1 MPGSESQGSATA
13 ITWAQR
19 RVLVGLGLL
28 HSLFLAIAFW
38 PEVSRFGL
46 HLLVVP
52 AVWALA
58 GAVRC
63 AETWKSVKPRY
74 IAYWGALGVLPFWA
88 FEQAWMT
95 RIAGLAAVGP
105 LVLAHTLHT
114 FVILW
119 ITVRARRRWPG
130 LPLWLVFA
138 TVWAGVEFFRGDIG
152 FDGYPW
158 YFIAHPLV
166 DWHLLRA
173 PAAVVGVYGLNWLVV
188 ALATAMFEA
197 RIGRGGWRLAGWR
210 EGGSGRV
217 MWAPAGL
224 LVAWGVLGA
233 MGISGSVDMG
243 GPRDAI
249 RVAVIQTNVPQDVK
263 LGWSG
268 YERMQDL
275 SRFMTLTRR
284 AAALEPRPDVIVWPE
299 TMFPGE
305 ALDDESA
312 RAIEQ
317 AQMMFVVEGDRDEML
332 AKIRALPGLEDV
344 QVYVMRDGERGPRC
358 GIAME
363 EPNQRVLALQREIGI
378 PMIVGG
384 IAYDGL
390 SIGSRAGVA
399 TTWEAKHNSAFLID
413 HGRVSPTRYDK
424 MHLTPFGEVM
434 PYVSNWPWLERLF
447 MRIGAGAGGMKFDLL
462 AGEAPVVFEI
472 PHAWTRAHATAT
484 PETEAGLAPGVAR
497 VATPICFEATMAHV
511 CRRLARGADGSRGGG
526 GGGQVVKITQQ
537 GWFGAGKTGR
547 HEHLRLA
554 RWRCTELGLVMVRAA
569 NTGISCVID
578 ASGAVQ
584 ERGLGESFTQAKN
597 TAWDIDREGI
607 AAYSVAFGDSKP
619 TVYRRIGDV
628 AGWAAMIGA
637 IGLGVMSSGLV
648 KRARPARA

>member
-1 MPGSESQGSATA
+1 MPDSDSQGSAAA

-38 PEVSRFGL
+38 PEVARFGL
-46 HLLVVP
+46 HLLVFP

-58 GAVRC
+58 GVVRC
-63 AETWKSVKPRY
+63 SEAWRGVKPRY
-74 IAYWGALGVLPFWA
+74 IAYWAALGVLPFWA

-105 LVLAHTLHT
+105 LVLAHTVHT

-119 ITVRARRRWPG
+119 VTVRARRRWPR
-130 LPLWLVFA
+130 LPLWLVLA

-158 YFIAHPLV
+158 YFIAHPLI
-166 DWHLLRA
+166 DGLWLRA

-197 RIGRGGWRLAGWR
+197 RIGCGGWGWGLWR
-210 EGGSGRV
+210 ESGRV

-224 LVAWGVLGA
+224 LVAWTVLALLA
-233 MGISGSVDMG
+233 MSAPFNTDST
-243 GPRDAI
+243 PRDAI

-268 YERMQDL
+268 YERMHDL
-275 SRFMTLTRR
+275 SRFMALTRR

-305 ALDDESA
+305 ALDEASA
-312 RAIEQ
+312 QALDR
-317 AQMMFVVEGDRDEML
+317 AQMMFVVEGERDEML
-332 AKIRALPGLEDV
+332 AKIRALPGLEDI

-363 EPNQRVLALQREIGI
+363 EPNKRVLALQQEIGI
-378 PMIVGG
+378 PMIMGG

-390 SIGSRAGVA
+390 SIATRAGEA
-399 TTWEAKHNSAFLID
+399 TTWKSKHNSAFLID
-413 HGRVSPTRYDK
+413 QGQVGAKRYDK
-424 MHLTPFGEVM
+424 LHLTPFGEVM

-447 MRIGAGAGGMKFDLL
+447 MRIGAGAGGMKFDLVP
-462 AGEAPVVFEI
+462 GDGPVAFQI
-472 PHAWTRAHATAT
+472 PRAWTRARAIAKSEPESSLT
-484 PETEAGLAPGVAR
+484 PGTAR

-511 CRRLARGADGSRGGG
+511 CRRLARGTDGSGGVDLFI
-526 GGGQVVKITQQ
+526 QITND
-537 GWFGAGKTGR
+537 GWFGSWNAGR

-554 RWRCTELGLVMVRAA
+554 RWRCTELGLPMVRAA
-569 NTGISCVID
+569 NTGISCEID
-578 ASGAVQ
+578 ASGAMV
-584 ERGLGESFTQAKN
+584 ERGLDESFTQAAN
-597 TAWDIDREGI
+597 SAWDIDREGI
-607 AAYSVAFGDSKP
+607 AAYSVSFDRVGP

-628 AGWAAMIGA
+628 AGWAAMIAALALGLMSLGPA
-637 IGLGVMSSGLV
+637 IRGGN
-648 KRARPARA
+648 R

>member
-1 MPGSESQGSATA
+1 MPASESQGSASA

-58 GAVRC
+58 GVVRC
-63 AETWKSVKPRY
+63 AETWNAVKPRY

-105 LVLAHTLHT
+105 LVLAHTVHT
-114 FVILW
+114 FLILW
-119 ITVRARRRWPG
+119 ITVRARRRWPS

-166 DWHLLRA
+166 DWHVLRA
-173 PAAVVGVYGLNWLVV
+173 PVAVVGVYGLNWLVV

-197 RIGRGGWRLAGWR
+197 RIGRGGWALWR
-210 EGGSGRV
+210 EGGRV

-224 LVAWGVLGA
+224 LVAWGGLAGLGLA
-233 MGISGSVDMG
+233 DKFDSDSS
-243 GPRDAI
+243 PRNAI

-268 YERMQDL
+268 FERMQDL

-284 AAALEPRPDVIVWPE
+284 AAALEPKPDVIVWPE

-305 ALDDESA
+305 ALDEASA
-312 RAIEQ
+312 EVIER
-317 AQMMFVVEGDRDEML
+317 AQMMFVVDGERDEML
-332 AKIRALPGLEDV
+332 MKIRALPGLEDV

-363 EPNQRVLALQREIGI
+363 EPNKRVLALQQEIGI

-390 SIGSRAGVA
+390 TIGTRAGEA
-399 TTWEAKHNSAFLID
+399 TTWQAKHNSAFLID
-413 HGRVSPTRYDK
+413 RAGARASSTRYDK
-424 MHLTPFGEVM
+424 MKLTPFGEVM
-434 PYVSNWPWLERLF
+434 PYVSHWPWLERVF
-447 MRIGAGAGGMKFDLL
+447 MRIGAGAGGMKFDLV
-462 AGEAPVVFEI
+462 AGDQPVVFEI
-472 PHAWTRAHATAT
+472 PHAWTREHTSSS
-484 PETEAGLAPGVAR
+484 PQSQGSIAPGVAK
-497 VATPICFEATMAHV
+497 VATPICFEATIAHV
-511 CRRLARGADGSRGGG
+511 CRRLARGPDGSGGADLFI
-526 GGGQVVKITQQ
+526 QITND
-537 GWFGAGKTGR
+537 GWFGAWNPGR
-547 HEHLRLA
+547 YEHLRLA
-554 RWRCTELGLVMVRAA
+554 RWRCTELGLAMVRAA
-569 NTGISCVID
+569 NTGISCKID
-578 ASGAVQ
+578 ASGAVV
-584 ERGLGESFTQAKN
+584 ERGLGESFTQAN
-597 TAWDIDREGI
+597 QTAWDIDREGI
-607 AAYSVAFGDSKP
+607 AAYSVAFGDSTP
-619 TVYRRIGDV
+619 TIYRRVGDM

-637 IGLGVMSSGLV
+637 IGLGVVSSGWV